1 MLLGQLLVAGL
12 AAVKRFDAVV
22 LHALSS
28 VREMLRSRRG
38 FGPDGEADLG

>member
-1 MLLGQLLVAGL
+1 MLLAQMLVAGL

-38 FGPDGEADLG
+38 FDSDSEADLG